1 MKKTLTILSVALVAV
16 MLTSCVESSKKY
28 KQLLAE
34 KETLTAQYQELENEY
49 NTANAVI
56 SEVENNLQAIRDAE
70 GLVQMMN
77 EGEVTRERL
86 SAELIQI
93 KDVMAANHAKLDS
106 LEQVLKKSKND
117 NGYLRNTIKK
127 LQAQITE
134 KETLIAQMQEQLN
147 QKDAQIEGLNTQVAA
162 LNTNVAEL
170 NAKNQKQEEFIK
182 NQTDDMN
189 VVYYIGAVRKE
200 LRAKGILAS
209 GEILKRN
216 VPTEAFTKADRRN
229 LNEVTFEGKI
239 RRVYS
244 SHPAGSYTVEGNVL
258 KINDPESFWS
268 ITKYLVV
275 RTK

>member
-1 MKKTLTILSVALVAV
+1 MKRTFTILSVALVAV
-16 MLTSCVESSKKY
+16 MFTSCVESSKKY

-106 LEQVLKKSKND
+106 LDEVLQKSKKD

-127 LQAQITE
+127 LQAQIAE

-147 QKDAQIEGLNTQVAA
+147 QKDAQIASLNTEVAE

-170 NAKNQKQEEFIK
+170 TDKTQKQEEVIN
-182 NQTDDMN
+182 NQTSEMN
-189 VVYYIGAVRKE
+189 TVYYIGAKRRDLKSQ
-200 LRAKGILAS
+200 GILAS
-209 GEILKRN
+209 GEILKKN
-216 VPTEAFTKADRRN
+216 LPVEAFTKADKRE

-239 RRVYS
+239 RRIYS
-244 SHPAGSYTVEGNVL
+244 SHPAGSYTVDGNTL
-258 KINDPESFWS
+258 KINDSEVFWS
-268 ITKYLVV
+268 VTKYLVI

>member
-1 MKKTLTILSVALVAV
+1 MKRTFTILSVALVAV
-16 MLTSCVESSKKY
+16 MFTSCVESSKKY

-106 LEQVLKKSKND
+106 LDEVLQKSKKD

-127 LQAQITE
+127 LQAQIAE

-147 QKDAQIEGLNTQVAA
+147 QKDAQIASLNTEVAE

-170 NAKNQKQEEFIK
+170 TDKTQKQEEVIN
-182 NQTDDMN
+182 NQTSEMN
-189 VVYYIGAVRKE
+189 TVYYIGAKRKD
-200 LRAKGILAS
+200 LKSQGILAS
-209 GEILKRN
+209 GEILKKN
-216 VPTEAFTKADRRN
+216 LPVEAFTKADKRE

-239 RRVYS
+239 RRIYS
-244 SHPAGSYTVEGNVL
+244 SHPAGSYTVDGNTL
-258 KINDPESFWS
+258 KINDSEVFWS
-268 ITKYLVV
+268 VTKYLVI

>member
-200 LRAKGILAS
+200 LKAKGILAS
-209 GEILKRN
+209 GEILKKN

-244 SHPAGSYTVEGNVL
+244 SHPAGSFTVEGNTL